1 MRTKANNTLLEE
13 NEKLT
18 EKRAVIYS
26 LDRET
31 RKEILA
37 FYHWELMT
45 PRMIQKTAELIQRGL

>member
-1 MRTKANNTLLEE
+1 MRTKANNNLLEE

-26 LDRET
+26 LDKET
-31 RKEILA
+31 RREILV

-45 PRMIQKTAELIQRGL
+45 PAMIKKTADYIQRGL